1 MLRLSEVKEKWHTV
15 GLPHALFS
23 RIGAVIKYT
32 GHTSHSEY
40 VRFAVQ
46 ERLPNDEAQAESE
59 KMMEKEIK
67 ARLEDAPFGDSLR

>member
-1 MLRLSEVKEKWHTV
+1 VLRLSEVKRKWHTV
-15 GLPHALFS
+15 GLPDVLFD
-23 RIGAVIKYT
+23 RIEAIIKYT
-32 GHTSHSEY
+32 GHTSLSEY

-67 ARLEDAPFGDSLR
+67 ERLEGDSL

>member
-1 MLRLSEVKEKWHTV
+1 MMQKKKWHTV

-23 RIGAVIKYT
+23 RIEAVKKYT
-32 GHTSHSEY
+32 GHISISEY

-59 KMMEKEIK
+59 KMMEKEIRE
-67 ARLEDAPFGDSLR
+67 RLQ